1 MIIVLVCLRATQ
13 QDEIERFHTTIQFAR
28 SRMICDSQS
37 CHIRSSQDI
46 VHSMPLSKATKG
58 TPDFDVV
65 ETMILDKMRPVG
77 GYSPNI
83 SLA

>member
-46 VHSMPLSKATKG
+46 VHAIPLSKVTKG

-65 ETMILDKMRPVG
+65 ETMILDRMRPVG
-77 GYSPNI
+77 GCSSNG